1 MKLEHVVQI
10 LEAGT
15 MKNEIL
21 VMLEEQFKLT
31 PEDSRTLLGGTHAWI
46 GPKEPADRLRGLLEP
61 VVAKLVVGR
70 SNESRAEGE
79 SIVPVSRLGEFILDS
94 PWAMYA
100 AQMESA
106 ADAAVHRF
114 CDWTLSKW
122 RSPESVLRRVQ
133 NDYEADLESIEDAKI
148 SLFDAL
154 ARHGASVSDFERFDS
169 ADALPIGLWTREAD
183 VIAAAADSTRVPFL
197 QRGKLEAR
205 AGLLKLARPLMAAYE
220 STANSVAQR
229 RDASVAEIHKRFFD
243 EWIKSTRTAVDQGQV
258 SLDTSAMGSFP
269 SPRSFVPRWMNGD
282 GNPADTNLPLVYLG
296 SHYLAGHKMDAT
308 LVSSDK
314 KTSNT
319 GSVEVIY
326 QVGSFGYPIV
336 LDLDAAGGFVTDQ
349 RSIVESSVL
358 QLLES
363 IEPGMLKVEGVDPVG
378 LGKSLDFLYGL
389 NDAGD
394 KVLGDAIWTTSEQVS
409 RLLVEIEKHVTFVTQ
424 KYLQGQH
431 STLTEYNVA
440 AGEVAEP
447 YQVILFYDFP
457 RMFTRDGKNHDQ
469 EALTRFHRLASVGR
483 RAGVF
488 FFVVAPPGHRSNQAV
503 DSLPKIYD
511 NSSFGAPLSSSPRG
525 MIQKVSLT
533 WRLEP
538 VSAPSAEERNGI
550 YGAVLRGLASH
561 SEKRV
566 LPATVAELARTQDL
580 QSKHRGLTVSSGIA
594 RSEDPSS
601 WWARSSSVSLESRF
615 GRMGSSGLAAVNF
628 NSKME
633 SSALIGGQTGSGKS
647 SLFHALI
654 LDLVLNYSPQELEL
668 YLVDL
673 KEGVEFKQYA
683 ESRLPHARA
692 VAIESSREFAVSVL
706 SELELQI
713 NRRGALFKSLGGTV
727 VDLPGYRA
735 ATGKTM
741 PRIVL
746 MIDEFHKLFTIE
758 DSLKREG
765 ERLLERVIKEGR
777 AFGIHLVLG
786 SQTIA
791 LVGSAFRSLADQ
803 IFYRLVLSSSESD
816 SRLLLGENNPDAQL
830 LTRPGEGIMNTKSG
844 LREGNNRFQATYW
857 DAAERHAVL
866 DKLRHHADR
875 EEWSHRAPVVFEGSE
890 PQMVESLPLDEF
902 GRSLPNKELSILAGS
917 PMSLDG
923 PYRITLDR
931 SPGRNVLLVDDEGRD
946 TLITMAVDLSAADV
960 RFNLIDFGMF
970 DSRAEPFRD
979 ALALAGSIDSH
990 RLLDQNL
997 DKALAELDGRIA
1009 LKDYSAPAQVLFLGG
1024 IQRAREFT
1032 SDSYASTDYPAN
1044 AKLLR
1049 LLGEGPEYGM
1059 HVIAL
1064 ADRPASVER
1073 RLTSGMLR
1081 EFGVKI
1087 LGTMAAADSRRL
1099 VDSEA
1104 ASTLKSSEFYFDDY
1118 DRVISKTLRKFVIA
1132 TPEWVVTAAARRAGS

>member
-1 MKLEHVVQI
+1 MN
-10 LEAGT
+10 
-15 MKNEIL
+15 NEIL
-21 VMLEEQFKLT
+21 VMLEEQFELT
-31 PEDSRTLLGGTHAWI
+31 PEDSRKLTSGTHTWI
-46 GPKEPADRLRGLLEP
+46 GPKESADRLRGLLEP
-61 VVAKLVVGR
+61 LAAKLVVGR
-70 SNESRAEGE
+70 SHESRVEGE
-79 SIVPVSRLGEFILDS
+79 SIVPVSRLGEFILDGQ
-94 PWAMYA
+94 WAFHA
-100 AQMESA
+100 AQVESA

-133 NDYEADLESIEDAKI
+133 NDYEADLASIEDAKI
-148 SLFDAL
+148 NLFDAL

-183 VIAAAADSTRVPFL
+183 VIAATADSTRVPFL
-197 QRGKLEAR
+197 QRGQLEAR

-220 STANSVAQR
+220 LTVNSVAQR
-229 RDASVAEIHKRFFD
+229 RDASIAEIYKRFFD

-258 SLDTSAMGSFP
+258 SLDTSAMASLP

-296 SHYLAGHKMDAT
+296 SHYLAGHKMDAE
-308 LVSSDK
+308 LVRVSPDK

-319 GSVEVIY
+319 GSVEVVHK
-326 QVGSFGYPIV
+326 VGSFGYPIV

-409 RLLVEIEKHVTFVTQ
+409 RLLVEVEKHVTFVTQ

-447 YQVILFYDFP
+447 YRVILFYDFP

-488 FFVVAPPGHRSNQAV
+488 FFVVAHPDHKSNQAV

-511 NSSFGAPLSSSPRG
+511 NSSFGAPTSSSPRG

-538 VSAPSAEERNGI
+538 VSAPSAEVRDGI

-615 GRMGSSGLAAVNF
+615 GRMGSSGLAAINF

-746 MIDEFHKLFTIE
+746 MIDEFHKLFTTE

-777 AFGIHLVLG
+777 AFGIHVVLG

-844 LREGNNRFQATYW
+844 LREGNNRFQAAYW
-857 DAAERHAVL
+857 DAAERHAIL
-866 DKLRHHADR
+866 DKLRHHADS
-875 EEWSHRAPVVFEGSE
+875 EGWSDRAPVVFEGSE

-902 GRSLPNKELSILAGS
+902 GRSLSNKELSILVGS

-946 TLITMAVDLSAADV
+946 TLITMAVDLAAADV
-960 RFNLIDFGMF
+960 QFGLIDFGIF
-970 DSRAEPFRD
+970 DARAEPFRD

-997 DKALAELDGRIA
+997 NNALAELDGRIA
-1009 LKDYSAPAQVLFLGG
+1009 LKDYSAPAWVLFLGG
-1024 IQRAREFT
+1024 IQRARDFT
-1032 SDSYASTDYPAN
+1032 SDSYASADYPAN

-1049 LLGEGPEYGM
+1049 LLAEGPEYGM

-1099 VDSEA
+1099 VDSEEA
-1104 ASTLKSSEFYFDDY
+1104 ANLKSSEVYFDDY
-1118 DRVISKTLRKFVIA
+1118 DRVISKTLRRFEVA
-1132 TPEWVVTAAARRAGS
+1132 SPEWVVTTAARRASS